1 MHVQCLKKKQQHTK
15 QNNRIVNNFSC
26 KIKTG
31 KQMAG
36 CTWELGRKQD
46 PRSSV
51 AGGVRA
57 EAVSQQGNGA
67 QRQSFGDA
75 HGCGEAD
82 HTGSDHRDP
91 DTFLHP
97 AGGREPTGSSV
108 STCCNTTC
116 DNRPS
121 YELTIDPTTQS
132 KNRPVT

>member
-1 MHVQCLKKKQQHTK
+1 
-15 QNNRIVNNFSC
+15 
-26 KIKTG
+26 
-31 KQMAG
+31 MAG

-67 QRQSFGDA
+67 QGQSFGDA

-97 AGGREPTGSSV
+97 AGGREPTGRSV

-132 KNRPVT
+132 KNRLHNRWLSKSKFLQALTYFCMIRSPIPIYFKRLI